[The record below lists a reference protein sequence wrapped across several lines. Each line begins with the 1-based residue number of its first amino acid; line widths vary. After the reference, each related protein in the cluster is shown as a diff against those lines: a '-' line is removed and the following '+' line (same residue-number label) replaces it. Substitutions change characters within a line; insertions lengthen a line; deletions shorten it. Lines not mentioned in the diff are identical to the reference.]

1 MEKLV
6 VIQRRQLIEELVPK
20 YRVGF
25 ANFDIFADGL
35 NEFILPN
42 LSTKEF
48 DILSRV
54 YVLLFFLAIGSQLR
68 NVVLAQI
75 RNT

>member
-6 VIQRRQLIEELVPK
+6 VIQRRQLTEELVPK
-20 YRVGF
+20 YRIGF
-25 ANFDIFADGL
+25 ANFDIFANRLKD
-35 NEFILPN
+35 FILPN
-42 LSTKEF
+42 LSAKEF
-48 DILSRV
+48 DILSKV
-54 YVLLFFLAIGSQLR
+54 YVLLCFWAIGSQLR

>member
-1 MEKLV
+1 M
-6 VIQRRQLIEELVPK
+6 VIQGRQLIEELVPK

-25 ANFDIFADGL
+25 ANFDIFAEGL

-54 YVLLFFLAIGSQLR
+54 YVLLFF
-68 NVVLAQI
+68 
-75 RNT
+75 

>member
-54 YVLLFFLAIGSQLR
+54 YVLQFFLAIGSQLR

>member
-54 YVLLFFLAIGSQLR
+54 YVLLFFWAIGSQLR